1 MLTQEPR
8 SWQGPGL
15 QQLPEKILALK
26 SGSLVSP
33 LGPLTGCQNKQGHL
47 ITGCREWGGSG
58 YRPRDGFGSGMFQ
71 GLTRD
76 KVLISQNG
84 SARPQKATSC
94 DRGSGSGEGTGF
106 HPDLT
111 PPQQEGHQRP
121 HHTGHTVG
129 GPAPSV
135 SLTAIHR
142 TVGAPVSCLEGGRA
156 SILCPTQENGLFIVG
171 LRERVGKVKLVT
183 SQGRNVAAPAL
194 A

>member
-71 GLTRD
+71 GLTCD
-76 KVLISQNG
+76 EVLISQNG

-94 DRGSGSGEGTGF
+94 DRGSGSGEGTG
-106 HPDLT
+106 HEPLC
-111 PPQQEGHQRP
+111 QQDFL
-121 HHTGHTVG
+121 
-129 GPAPSV
+129 PACCLAGTEPGMGEAV
-135 SLTAIHR
+135 AI
-142 TVGAPVSCLEGGRA
+142 AKSIDSC
-156 SILCPTQENGLFIVG
+156 P
-171 LRERVGKVKLVT
+171 
-183 SQGRNVAAPAL
+183 
-194 A
+194 